1 MRAFLCKF
9 VTNAVLSMR
18 LKLNQIE
25 LKGFKSINGDGQVL
39 PINDDVTVLIG
50 ANGVGKS
57 NVVSFFQMLGY
68 AMRGSLQNYIGENG
82 FADSFLYYGSKTT
95 DCIKAKLFF
104 SSEDSENEYAFRL
117 AYAAGDSLI
126 FNEEALSFR
135 KKGSEKAFELT
146 FDAAKRESQL
156 YEAKDSEYKTTVQ
169 VFINLLK
176 NCRYFQ
182 FHDTTKDAK
191 IRKNGYIG
199 DNTYLRSNAGNLA
212 AFLYGIKNQ
221 DGGEPYY
228 SRIVR
233 YIRQVMP
240 QFGDF
245 IMEPSVMNPNYISL
259 DWREQ
264 NNDYVFNVNQ
274 ISDGTLRFI
283 ALATLLLQPPK
294 SMPSLIV
301 IDEPELGLHPA
312 AISILAGMIKK
323 ASETAQVVL
332 ATQSPDLLD
341 KFSADKVVV
350 IERDEAKRTS
360 VFRKL
365 SSKDLRDWEDE
376 YTTSEL
382 WEKNVIGGRP

>member
-1 MRAFLCKF
+1 MVNLTF
-9 VTNAVLSMR
+9 VPNAVLFMR
-18 LKLNQIE
+18 LKLNKIE
-25 LKGFKSINGDGQVL
+25 LKGYKSVNGDGQLL
-39 PINDDVTVLIG
+39 PINEYVTVLIG

-68 AMRGSLQNYIGENG
+68 AMSGSLQNYVGENG

-104 SSEDSENEYAFRL
+104 ASEDSKNEYFFRL
-117 AYAAGDSLI
+117 AYAAGDSLV
-126 FNEEALSFR
+126 FTEEMLSFK
-135 KKGSEKAFELT
+135 KKGSLKPFKLT
-146 FDAAKRESQL
+146 LDAGKKESQL
-156 YEAKDSEYKTTVQ
+156 YEAKDSEYKDAVQ
-169 VFINLLK
+169 VLIDFLQ

-182 FHDTTKDAK
+182 FHDTTKEAK

-199 DNTYLRSNAGNLA
+199 DNKYLRSNAGNLA

-221 DGGEPYY
+221 KGGEPYY
-228 SRIVR
+228 NRIVR

-245 IMEPSVMNPNYISL
+245 IMEPSVMDPNYISL

-264 NNDYVFNVNQ
+264 NSDYIFSVNQ

-283 ALATLLLQPPK
+283 ALTTLLLQPAK

-323 ASETAQVVL
+323 ASETSQVVL
-332 ATQSPDLLD
+332 ATQSPELLD
-341 KFSADKVVV
+341 QFSADKVVV
-350 IERDEAKRTS
+350 VERDEARRTS

-365 SSKDLRDWEDE
+365 SCKELKEWEAE

>member
-1 MRAFLCKF
+1 
-9 VTNAVLSMR
+9 MR
-18 LKLNQIE
+18 LKLNKIE
-25 LKGFKSINGDGQVL
+25 LKGYKSINGDGQVL
-39 PINDDVTVLIG
+39 PINDDITVLIG

-68 AMRGSLQNYIGENG
+68 VMSGSLQNYIGENG

-104 SSEDSENEYAFRL
+104 SSEDSDNEYAFRL

-126 FNEEALSFR
+126 FTEETISFR
-135 KKGSEKAFELT
+135 RKGRGKAFKLT
-146 FDAAKRESQL
+146 LDTGRKESQL

-199 DNTYLRSNAGNLA
+199 DNKYLRSNAGNLA
-212 AFLYGIKNQ
+212 AFLYGIKHQ
-221 DGGEPYY
+221 KGGEPYY
-228 SRIVR
+228 ERIVR
-233 YIRQVMP
+233 YVRQVMP

-245 IMEPSVMNPNYISL
+245 IMEPSVTDSNYISL
-259 DWREQ
+259 DWREIGS
-264 NNDYVFNVNQ
+264 DHIFNVNQ

-283 ALATLLLQPPK
+283 ALATLLLQPAK
-294 SMPSLIV
+294 SMPSLIM

-323 ASETAQVVL
+323 ASETSQVVV

-350 IERDEAKRTS
+350 IERNESRRTS
-360 VFRKL
+360 VFRQL
-365 SSKDLRDWEDE
+365 SCKELEEWEDE

>member
-1 MRAFLCKF
+1 
-9 VTNAVLSMR
+9 MR
-18 LKLNQIE
+18 LKLNKIE
-25 LKGFKSINGDGQVL
+25 LKGFKSVNGDGQVL
-39 PINDDVTVLIG
+39 PINDDITVLIG

-68 AMRGSLQNYIGENG
+68 IMSGSLQNYIGENG

-104 SSEDSENEYAFRL
+104 SSEDSDNEYAFRL

-126 FNEEALSFR
+126 FTEEAISFKR
-135 KKGSEKAFELT
+135 KGRGKAFKLT
-146 FDAAKRESQL
+146 LDTGRKESQL
-156 YEAKDSEYKTTVQ
+156 YEAKDSEYKATVQ
-169 VFINLLK
+169 VFINLLR

-199 DNTYLRSNAGNLA
+199 DNKYLRNNAGNLA
-212 AFLYGIKNQ
+212 AFLYGIKHQ
-221 DGGEPYY
+221 KGGEPYY
-228 SRIVR
+228 ERIVR
-233 YIRQVMP
+233 YVRQVMP

-245 IMEPSVMNPNYISL
+245 IMEPSVTDANYISL
-259 DWREQ
+259 DWREI
-264 NNDYVFNVNQ
+264 NSDHIFSVNQ

-283 ALATLLLQPPK
+283 ALATLLLQPAK

-312 AISILAGMIKK
+312 AIGILAGMIKK
-323 ASETAQVVL
+323 ASETSQVVV

-350 IERDEAKRTS
+350 IERDEARRTS

-365 SSKDLRDWEDE
+365 SNKELKEWEDE
-376 YTTSEL
+376 YTMSEL